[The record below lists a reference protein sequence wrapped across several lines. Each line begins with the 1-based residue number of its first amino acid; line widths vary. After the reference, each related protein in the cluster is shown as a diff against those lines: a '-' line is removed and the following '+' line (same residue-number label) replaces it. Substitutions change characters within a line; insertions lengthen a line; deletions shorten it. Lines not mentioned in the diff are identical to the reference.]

1 MEPQMILISKQ
12 AVEHLITMMS
22 RAEGYCRKARSMRS
36 DEWRYKPTDSYPGAT
51 GYAGA
56 TLREAI
62 LTLESHI

>member
-1 MEPQMILISKQ
+1 MILISKQ

-22 RAEGYCRKARSMRS
+22 RAEGYCRKAQSIRTA
-36 DEWRYKPTDSYPGAT
+36 DCDDATASYPGAS

-62 LTLESHI
+62 QTLESHI